1 MRRIF
6 NHITSLSMPLAHVS
20 IAVSSLDSALEFY
33 QAALKPLNYGI
44 FMKLE
49 NTVGMTVKYDGP
61 DFWMH
66 SCPEMKAEEKG
77 KGRTHVA
84 FKASSRRAVHNFYE
98 AALYVF
104 FLLTPALSTL
114 FSTLLFS

>member
-1 MRRIF
+1 
-6 NHITSLSMPLAHVS
+6 MPLAHIS

-77 KGRTHVA
+77 KGRMHVA
-84 FKASSRRAVHNFYE
+84 FKASSRRAVHDFYE
-98 AALYVF
+98 ASLYVF
-104 FLLTPALSTL
+104 SLLTPGALSTL